1 MLRRRL
7 ITGPILILV
16 LVGLGWLD
24 GMVAAASG
32 RAGVV
37 LAILAIGVLIP
48 VSAWEAATM
57 VRAAGHRISVP
68 VAVVSAELLCL
79 CLLVAPRI
87 GESAD
92 AAGIVALGVF
102 LVAIAAFVVVLRGGR
117 IEGGFGSIAATIL
130 VAIWTGLFIGFW
142 VLTAEGGGAA
152 FAAGLI
158 LIVKAGD
165 IGAYT
170 VGMLVGRRK
179 LIPWLSPGKTIEGA
193 GGAVAGSMLAGVVL
207 AGLVGAIPWWAGLL
221 LGGVLGV
228 IGALGDLF
236 ESLLKR
242 EAGWKDSG
250 RTLPGMGGLLDVL
263 DSLLLAGPVVWMFMW
278 MID

>member
-16 LVGLGWLD
+16 LIGLGWLD
-24 GMVAAASG
+24 GMVATATG
-32 RAGVV
+32 QAGIV

-57 VRAAGHRISVP
+57 VRATGHRISIP
-68 VAVVSAELLCL
+68 VAVASAEVLCL
-79 CLLVAPRI
+79 CLLSAPRA
-87 GESAD
+87 AD
-92 AAGIVALGVF
+92 PAQAAGIVAFGLF
-102 LVAIAAFVVVLRGGR
+102 LVALVAFGAVLRGGR
-117 IEGGFGSIAATIL
+117 VEGGIASIATTIL

-142 VLTAEGGGAA
+142 VLTAERGGAA
-152 FAAGLI
+152 LAAGLI
-158 LIVKAGD
+158 LIVKFGD

-170 VGMLVGRRK
+170 AGMLAGRRK

-207 AGLVGAIPWWAGLL
+207 ASLIESIPGWAGLL
-221 LGGVLGV
+221 LGAVLGV

-263 DSLLLAGPVVWMFMW
+263 DSLLLAGPVVWMFVL